1 MTAHV
6 SKNTGDVEW
15 VTPPRIVSA
24 ARSIMGSI
32 DLDPA
37 SSHEA
42 QRLVKAGAYFTKD
55 HSGLEN
61 DWFGRVWL
69 NPPYKKGLVSE
80 FVDKL
85 IAEMQIYHRVTQAIM
100 LTNNA
105 TETKWAQRL
114 VESGLVHCIAFIK
127 GRVKFLHFDENDV
140 LVPKLNPLQ
149 GQLLWGLCVDIE
161 LFRVTVNEEKLG
173 KSFEYRG

>member
-1 MTAHV
+1 
-6 SKNTGDVEW
+6 
-15 VTPPRIVSA
+15 
-24 ARSIMGSI
+24 MGAI

-61 DWFGRVWL
+61 EWSGRVWL
-69 NPPYKKGLVSE
+69 NPPYKAGLVSK

-85 IAEMQIYHRVTQAIM
+85 IAEMQACRVTQAIM

-114 VESGLVHCIAFIK
+114 VESRMVHCIALLK
-127 GRVKFLHFDENDV
+127 GRVQFLHFDENDV
-140 LVPKLNPLQ
+140 LVPKLESAARASALGAVHQHRTFSINRERRKTRQ
-149 GQLLWGLCVDIE
+149 
-161 LFRVTVNEEKLG
+161 KL
-173 KSFEYRG
+173 

>member
-6 SKNTGDVEW
+6 SKNTGDMEW
-15 VTPPRIVSA
+15 VTPLRIVDA
-24 ARSIMGSI
+24 ARHIMGAI

-42 QRLVKAGAYFTKD
+42 QRLVKAGAYFTKES
-55 HSGLEN
+55 SGLDYE
-61 DWFGRVWL
+61 WSGRVWI
-69 NPPYKKGLVSE
+69 NPPYKAGLVSK

-85 IAEMQIYHRVTQAIM
+85 IAEMQAGRVTQAVM

-105 TETKWAQRL
+105 TETKWAHRL
-114 VESGLVHCIAFIK
+114 VESRLVHCIALLK
-127 GRVKFLHFDENDV
+127 GRVQFLHFEENCV
-140 LVPKLNPLQ
+140 LVAKKNPLQ
-149 GQLLWGLCVDIE
+149 GQMLWGMCVNTE
-161 LFRVTVNEEKLG
+161 LFRVTVNKERLG

>member
-6 SKNTGDVEW
+6 SKNTGDMEW
-15 VTPPRIVSA
+15 ITPLRIVNA
-24 ARSIMGSI
+24 ARHIMGAI

-42 QRLVKAGAYFTKD
+42 QRIVKAGAYFTKPN
-55 HSGLEN
+55 GLEN
-61 DWFGRVWL
+61 TWSGRVWL
-69 NPPYKKGLVSE
+69 NPPYKAGLVSK

-85 IAEMQIYHRVTQAIM
+85 IAEMQACRVTQAIM

-114 VESGLVHCIAFIK
+114 VESRMVHCIALLK
-127 GRVKFLHFDENDV
+127 GRVQFLHFDENDV

-149 GQLLWGLCVDIE
+149 GQVLWGLCINTE
-161 LFRVTVNEEKLG
+161 LFRLTVNEEKLG
-173 KSFEYRG
+173 KSFEYVG

>member
-6 SKNTGDVEW
+6 SKNTGDMEW
-15 VTPPRIVSA
+15 ITPLRIVNA
-24 ARSIMGSI
+24 ARHIMGAI

-55 HSGLEN
+55 HNGLEH
-61 DWFGRVWL
+61 DWSGRVWL
-69 NPPYKKGLVSE
+69 NPPYKAGLVSK

-85 IAEMQIYHRVTQAIM
+85 IAEMQACRVTQAIM

-114 VESGLVHCIAFIK
+114 VESRMVHCIALLK
-127 GRVKFLHFDENDV
+127 GRVRFLHFDENNV

-149 GQLLWGLCVDIE
+149 GQVLWGLCINTE
-161 LFRVTVNEEKLG
+161 LFRLTVNEEKLG
-173 KSFEYRG
+173 KSFEYVG